1 MSSILPSGMPQAQ
14 QWYTAGR
21 ARGGYGISCKVCD
34 RGTLLP
40 KKRFRMSPPV
50 VVIGF
55 ILLIPSVCGIAFAVL
70 LIFGSLSAA
79 GVSGVQSS
87 TLRRQAIAEMR
98 RNDVPPSVIRAV
110 LANPDLDADDLISR
124 LPMYQISWIKDAEA
138 KLKRAPATVI
148 GGAGMALFGSGFA
161 VIIGIGSFIGGL
173 LGWLLV
179 MRRRVLQCTV
189 CGAAVDAG

>member
-1 MSSILPSGMPQAQ
+1 MSSILPSGTPQGP
-14 QWYTAGR
+14 QWYVPGR
-21 ARGGYGISCKVCD
+21 AIGNYSISCKVCD
-34 RGTLLP
+34 RGTLVA

-55 ILLIPSVCGIAFAVL
+55 ILLIPCVCGIAFAVL
-70 LIFGSLSAA
+70 LFFGSFSAA

-87 TLRRQAIAEMR
+87 SLRRQAIAEMR
-98 RNDVPPSVIRAV
+98 RNDVPQSVIRAV
-110 LANPDLDADDLISR
+110 LANPDLDPDDLIGR
-124 LPMYQISWIKDAEA
+124 LPMYQISWIKDAET
-138 KLKRAPATVI
+138 KLKQGPATAIV
-148 GGAGMALFGSGFA
+148 GSGVAILGSSFA
-161 VIIGIGSFIGGL
+161 VMIGIGSFIGGL